1 MIRPPAVAGTFYPG
15 DSLELQRMIADL
27 VPETKEKRKVRALVA
42 PHAGYVYSGAVAGKT
57 FARAQPAPTYIA
69 CGPNHAG
76 MGADFS
82 LMHEG
87 IWQTPLGDV
96 AIDDRLAADIYSQD
110 PVIEPDSLAHQREH
124 SIEVQLPFLQ
134 FLADGFAFVPL
145 AVRHYAPDDDFLGLC
160 RRAATAIASAVKGRG
175 DDIVLVASTDFSHY
189 ESHEHAAA
197 NDRKAIDAI
206 LALDAK
212 RLFSAVADNDISM
225 CGFGSVA
232 VVVEAA
238 KALGASKAELV
249 DYKTS
254 GDVTGDKS
262 AVVGYAGIVI
272 E

>member
-1 MIRPPAVAGTFYPG
+1 MIRPAAVAGTFYPG
-15 DSLELQRMIADL
+15 DSLELQRMLSDL
-27 VPETKEKRKVRALVA
+27 IPETKEKRKVRALVC

-57 FARAQPAPTYIA
+57 FAKAKPAPTYIVA
-69 CGPNHAG
+69 GPNHTG
-76 MGADFS
+76 LGPDFS

-87 IWQTPLGDV
+87 IWRTPLGDV
-96 AIDDRLAADIYSQD
+96 AIDDRLAADIYAQD
-110 PVIEPDSLAHQREH
+110 AVIEPDSLAHQREH

-134 FLADGFAFVPL
+134 FLADGFQFVPL
-145 AVRHYAPDDDFLGLC
+145 AVRHYAPDDDFLGIC
-160 RRAATAIASAVKGRG
+160 QRAGSAIASAVKGRG

-189 ESHEHAAA
+189 ESHEQATE

-206 LALDAK
+206 LALDARK
-212 RLFSAVADNDISM
+212 LFKAVADNDISM
-225 CGFGSVA
+225 CGFGPVA
-232 VVVEAA
+232 VVVYAA
-238 KALGASKAELV
+238 KTLGAAKAELV